1 MNVEEVASTVLAAT
15 RRDDVGLVVA
25 NLANIDV
32 VGHTGDL
39 KGAILATAAVDGAVA
54 RIRTEAAAL
63 GRWVLVVGDHGN
75 GEQMRRTTAAGE
87 LRPYGGHTG
96 NPVPCAVLGPDIEP
110 GAARA
115 EATLPAVAPTVLRLL
130 GLDPPEHMIAPVLL
144 STLAA
149 P

>member
-75 GEQMRRTTAAGE
+75 REQMLRTTAAGE
-87 LRPYGGHTG
+87 LRPYGGRTAQPPPH
-96 NPVPCAVLGPDIEP
+96 PPPPADSPP
-110 GAARA
+110 GA
-115 EATLPAVAPTVLRLL
+115 
-130 GLDPPEHMIAPVLL
+130 
-144 STLAA
+144 
-149 P
+149 